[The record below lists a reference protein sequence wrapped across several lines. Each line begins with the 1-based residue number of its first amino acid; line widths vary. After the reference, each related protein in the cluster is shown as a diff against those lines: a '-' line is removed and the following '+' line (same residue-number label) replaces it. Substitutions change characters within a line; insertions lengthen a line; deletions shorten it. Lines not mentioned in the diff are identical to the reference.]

1 MIANTI
7 KYRFEK
13 QGKFGL
19 LIQTWMLACTLASI
33 VSTMRDGKLGSLVP
47 ITGRAYHSAAAWGSF
62 VTSEL
67 GSFSA

>member
-47 ITGRAYHSAAAWGSF
+47 IAGRAYRCHTL
-62 VTSEL
+62 TSKNTRRRR
-67 GSFSA
+67 GGVS